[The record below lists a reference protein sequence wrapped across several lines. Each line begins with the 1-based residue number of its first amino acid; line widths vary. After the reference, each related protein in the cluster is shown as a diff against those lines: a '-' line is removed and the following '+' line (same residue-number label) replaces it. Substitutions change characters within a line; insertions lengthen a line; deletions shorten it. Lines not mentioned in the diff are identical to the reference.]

1 MSNIKNSET
10 KTYVANAQYLM
21 SNNKNNLNVF
31 YNNNPNKIEALIV
44 GLILL
49 ALLEKY
55 FIRMQYQFQMV
66 ILQCM

>member
-10 KTYVANAQYLM
+10 KIYVANAQYLM

>member
-10 KTYVANAQYLM
+10 KIYVANAQYLM

-49 ALLEKY
+49 ALLEMY